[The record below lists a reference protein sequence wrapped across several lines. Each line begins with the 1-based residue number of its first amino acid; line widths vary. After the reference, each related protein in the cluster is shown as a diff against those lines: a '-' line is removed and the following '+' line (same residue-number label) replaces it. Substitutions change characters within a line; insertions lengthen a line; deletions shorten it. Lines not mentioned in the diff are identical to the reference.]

1 MKKFKDFIY
10 DKNDIIIAVLILAV
24 AALII
29 AWRLDVILQYPKQLI
44 NNDADTNVSEP
55 ADNSDNSSDNTD
67 KPADNKDNSDDNA
80 DTPADN
86 SGDGDNSNS
95 GDNAN
100 NGDSTPAQE
109 SAQLW
114 VGGKLSRDIEVD
126 VTGTTASAAVQCLID
141 KGLFTDYSEYQKAC
155 ENLGLN
161 HEKVSAGTMTFTKG
175 STKADVARKINWS

>member
-55 ADNSDNSSDNTD
+55 ADNSDNSGDNAD

-100 NGDSTPAQE
+100 NGDSTP
-109 SAQLW
+109 AQLW

>member
-44 NNDADTNVSEP
+44 NNGADTNVTEP
-55 ADNSDNSSDNTD
+55 ADNSGDNTD
-67 KPADNKDNSDDNA
+67 KPADNSDDAN
-80 DTPADN
+80 
-86 SGDGDNSNS
+86 NSNS

-100 NGDSTPAQE
+100 SGDSTPAQE
-109 SAQLW
+109 PAQLW
-114 VGGKLSRDIEVD
+114 VDGKLSKDIEVD

-141 KGLFTDYSEYQKAC
+141 KGLFTDYAEYQKAC
-155 ENLGLN
+155 DSLGLDD
-161 HEKVSAGTMTFTKG
+161 EKVSAGTMTFTKG

>member
-55 ADNSDNSSDNTD
+55 ADNSDNSDDNADT
-67 KPADNKDNSDDNA
+67 PADNKDNSDDNA

-100 NGDSTPAQE
+100 NGDSTP
-109 SAQLW
+109 AQLW

>member
-55 ADNSDNSSDNTD
+55 ADNSDNSGDNAD

-80 DTPADN
+80 DQPAD
-86 SGDGDNSNS
+86 NS

-100 NGDSTPAQE
+100 NGDSTP
-109 SAQLW
+109 AQLW

>member
-55 ADNSDNSSDNTD
+55 ADNTDNSGDSAD
-67 KPADNKDNSDDNA
+67 KPADNSDDAN
-80 DTPADN
+80 
-86 SGDGDNSNS
+86 NSNS

-100 NGDSTPAQE
+100 SGDSTPAQE
-109 SAQLW
+109 PAQLW
-114 VGGKLSRDIEVD
+114 VDGKLSKDIEVD
-126 VTGTTASAAVQCLID
+126 VTGTTASAAVQCLVD
-141 KGLFTDYSEYQKAC
+141 KGLFTDYAEYQKAC
-155 ENLGLN
+155 DSLGLDD
-161 HEKVSAGTMTFTKG
+161 EKVSAGTMTFTKG

>member
-44 NNDADTNVSEP
+44 NNDTDTNVSEP
-55 ADNSDNSSDNTD
+55 ADNTDNSGDNT
-67 KPADNKDNSDDNA
+67 

-86 SGDGDNSNS
+86 NGDADNSNS

-100 NGDSTPAQE
+100 SGDSTPAQ
-109 SAQLW
+109 LW
-114 VGGKLSRDIEVD
+114 VDGKLSKDVEVD
-126 VTGTTASAAVQCLID
+126 VTGTTASAAVQCLVD
-141 KGLFTDYSEYQKAC
+141 KGLFTDYAEYQKAC
-155 ENLGLN
+155 DSLGLDD
-161 HEKVSAGTMTFTKG
+161 EKVSAGTMTFTKG

>member
-44 NNDADTNVSEP
+44 NNGADTNVSEP
-55 ADNSDNSSDNTD
+55 ADNT
-67 KPADNKDNSDDNA
+67 DNSDDNA

-86 SGDGDNSNS
+86 SGDAANSNS

-114 VGGKLSRDIEVD
+114 VDGKLSRDIEVD

-141 KGLFTDYSEYQKAC
+141 KGLFTDYSEYQEAC
-155 ENLGLN
+155 ASLGLN

>member
-55 ADNSDNSSDNTD
+55 ADNSGD
-67 KPADNKDNSDDNA
+67 KT

-86 SGDGDNSNS
+86 NGDADNSNS

-100 NGDSTPAQE
+100 SGDSTPAQE
-109 SAQLW
+109 PAQLW
-114 VGGKLSRDIEVD
+114 VDGKLSKDIEVD
-126 VTGTTASAAVQCLID
+126 VTGTTASAAVQCLVD
-141 KGLFTDYSEYQKAC
+141 KGLFTDYAEYQKAC
-155 ENLGLN
+155 DSLGLDD
-161 HEKVSAGTMTFTKG
+161 EKVSAGTMTFTKG

>member
-55 ADNSDNSSDNTD
+55 ADNSGDNT
-67 KPADNKDNSDDNA
+67 

-100 NGDSTPAQE
+100 NGDSTP
-109 SAQLW
+109 AQLW

>member
-55 ADNSDNSSDNTD
+55 ADNTDNSG
-67 KPADNKDNSDDNA
+67 DNA

-100 NGDSTPAQE
+100 NGDSTP
-109 SAQLW
+109 AQLW

>member
-10 DKNDIIIAVLILAV
+10 DKNDIIIAVLILAI

-44 NNDADTNVSEP
+44 NNGADTNVSEP
-55 ADNSDNSSDNTD
+55 ADNSDNSG
-67 KPADNKDNSDDNA
+67 DNA

-86 SGDGDNSNS
+86 SDDANNSNS

-100 NGDSTPAQE
+100 SGDSTPAQE
-109 SAQLW
+109 PAQLW
-114 VGGKLSRDIEVD
+114 VDGKLSKDIEVD
-126 VTGTTASAAVQCLID
+126 VTGTTASAAVQCLVD
-141 KGLFTDYSEYQKAC
+141 KGLFTDYAEYQKAC
-155 ENLGLN
+155 DSLGLDD
-161 HEKVSAGTMTFTKG
+161 EKVSAGTMTFTKG

>member
-10 DKNDIIIAVLILAV
+10 DKNDIIIAVLILAI

-44 NNDADTNVSEP
+44 NNGADTNVSEP
-55 ADNSDNSSDNTD
+55 ADNSGDNT
-67 KPADNKDNSDDNA
+67 

-100 NGDSTPAQE
+100 NGDSTP
-109 SAQLW
+109 AQLW